1 VLPGITVYTGGR
13 HTHASQYAGVRTD
26 AGTVI
31 LASDNAY
38 LYENLATRTPI
49 AQTLDSAS
57 NRRAQER
64 MLRLAGSPRLVVPGH
79 DPEVFV
85 RFPKPG
91 RGVARIE

>member
-1 VLPGITVYTGGR
+1 
-13 HTHASQYAGVRTD
+13 
-26 AGTVI
+26 
-31 LASDNAY
+31 
-38 LYENLATRTPI
+38 
-49 AQTLDSAS
+49 
-57 NRRAQER
+57 